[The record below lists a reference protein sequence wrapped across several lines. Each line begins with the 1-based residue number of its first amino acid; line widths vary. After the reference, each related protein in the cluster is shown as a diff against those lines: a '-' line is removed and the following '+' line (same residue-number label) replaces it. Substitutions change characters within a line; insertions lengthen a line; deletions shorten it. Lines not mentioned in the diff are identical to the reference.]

1 MNSGRPELRISAAAG
16 GDQAGQHGQQDEA
29 EKDETVGGMPDDGD
43 LAAELGGWW
52 LAPRPLTDLV
62 PTDMMSNIILSGMAT
77 VALLSAVFSYCFLY
91 EVTGFDTC
99 GKQ

>member
-1 MNSGRPELRISAAAG
+1 MFKLKQNMGTMDRVARTLAG
-16 GDQAGQHGQQDEA
+16 STLLTIG
-29 EKDETVGGMPDDGD
+29 
-43 LAAELGGWW
+43 
-52 LAPRPLTDLV
+52 PLTDLV

-99 GKQ
+99 AKK

>member
-1 MNSGRPELRISAAAG
+1 MFKLKHNMGTMDRVARTLAG
-16 GDQAGQHGQQDEA
+16 STLLTIG
-29 EKDETVGGMPDDGD
+29 
-43 LAAELGGWW
+43 
-52 LAPRPLTDLV
+52 PLTDLV

-99 GKQ
+99 AKK

>member
-1 MNSGRPELRISAAAG
+1 MFKLKQNMGTIDRVARTLAG
-16 GDQAGQHGQQDEA
+16 STLLTIG
-29 EKDETVGGMPDDGD
+29 
-43 LAAELGGWW
+43 
-52 LAPRPLTDLV
+52 PLTDLV

-99 GKQ
+99 AKK